1 MGTSYVPPEERPWK
15 RDFFTIWG
23 GQIFSILGSSLVQFA
38 LIWYLTKTTQ
48 SAVVLATAS
57 IVALLPQVILGP
69 FAGAIVDRGNRR
81 RIMIAAD
88 GSIAAA
94 TLVLFALFFFGMIQ
108 PWHIYAVMF
117 VRSLA
122 SAFHYPAM
130 TASTSLMIPKEHLTR
145 IQGVNQMMSGGINI
159 IAAPLGALLLEVL
172 DVQGILLID
181 IVTALIAITPLLFIA
196 IPQPAIAPAANGSGL
211 KVVWDDLKDGFRYV
225 RGWRGLMALFLVA
238 TGINFVLS
246 PAFTLLPLLVNKY
259 FGLGAVQLGWIEAA
273 FGIGIVIGGLV
284 LGAWGGF
291 KRKIIT
297 SLCGLLLIAVSMAA
311 IGLIPA
317 TAFPLAIGVYAL
329 TGFGIPI
336 TDGPVFSIIQGTVDP
351 QMQGRVISLIG
362 SSATLMMPIS
372 LAIAGPAAERF
383 GLQTWYLVGGIL
395 CALIALFSLTSR
407 SLFHIEDGPP
417 QSLTAQSQP
426 AATAD

>member
-1 MGTSYVPPEERPWK
+1 
-15 RDFFTIWG
+15 
-23 GQIFSILGSSLVQFA
+23 
-38 LIWYLTKTTQ
+38 
-48 SAVVLATAS
+48 
-57 IVALLPQVILGP
+57 
-69 FAGAIVDRGNRR
+69 
-81 RIMIAAD
+81 
-88 GSIAAA
+88 
-94 TLVLFALFFFGMIQ
+94 
-108 PWHIYAVMF
+108 
-117 VRSLA
+117 
-122 SAFHYPAM
+122 
-130 TASTSLMIPKEHLTR
+130 MIPKEQLTR
-145 IQGVNQMMSGGINI
+145 IQGVNQMLSGGINI
-159 IAAPLGALLLEVL
+159 ISAPLGALLLEVL

-181 IVTALIAITPLLFIA
+181 IVTALIAITPLLFIV
-196 IPQPAIAPAANGSGL
+196 IPQPAIPPAADGSRL

-297 SLCGLLLIAVSMAA
+297 SLCGILLIAVTMAT

-317 TAFPLAIGVYAL
+317 SAFTLAIGIYAL
-329 TGFGIPI
+329 TGFGIPF
-336 TDGPVFSIIQGTVDP
+336 TNGPVFAIIQGTVDP

-362 SSATLMMPIS
+362 SAATLMMPIS

-395 CALIALFSLTSR
+395 CALIAIFSLTSR
-407 SLFHIEDGPP
+407 SLLHIEDGPP
-417 QSLTAQSQP
+417 QVLNAQAQ
-426 AATAD
+426 AGMAD

>member
-1 MGTSYVPPEERPWK
+1 MSTTITPPSERSWK

-23 GQIFSILGSSLVQFA
+23 GQVFSILGSSLVQFA

-57 IVALLPQVILGP
+57 IVALLPQVLLGP

-122 SAFHYPAM
+122 SSFHYPAM

-145 IQGVNQMMSGGINI
+145 IQGVNQMLSGGINI
-159 IAAPLGALLLEVL
+159 ISAPLGALLLEVL

-196 IPQPAIAPAANGSGL
+196 IPQPAITTATDGSRL

-297 SLCGLLLIAVSMAA
+297 SLCGILLIAMTMAT

-317 TAFPLAIGVYAL
+317 SAFTLAIGVYAL
-329 TGFGIPI
+329 TGFGIPF
-336 TDGPVFSIIQGTVDP
+336 TNGPVFAIIQGTVDP

-362 SSATLMMPIS
+362 SAAALMMPIS

-395 CALIALFSLTSR
+395 CALIAIFSLTSR
-407 SLFHIEDGPP
+407 SLLHIEDGPP
-417 QSLTAQSQP
+417 QALSAQTQ
-426 AATAD
+426 AGMAD

>member
-23 GQIFSILGSSLVQFA
+23 GQTFSILGSSLVQFA

-94 TLVLFALFFFGMIQ
+94 TLVLFALFFLGMIQ

-145 IQGVNQMMSGGINI
+145 IQGINQMMSGGINI

-211 KVVWDDLKDGFRYV
+211 KVVWEDLKDGFRYV

-329 TGFGIPI
+329 TGFGIPF
-336 TDGPVFSIIQGTVDP
+336 TNGPVFAIIQGTVDP
-351 QMQGRVISLIG
+351 QMQ
-362 SSATLMMPIS
+362 
-372 LAIAGPAAERF
+372 
-383 GLQTWYLVGGIL
+383 
-395 CALIALFSLTSR
+395 
-407 SLFHIEDGPP
+407 
-417 QSLTAQSQP
+417 
-426 AATAD
+426 

>member
-1 MGTSYVPPEERPWK
+1 METSVIPPEERPWK

-23 GQIFSILGSSLVQFA
+23 GQIFSILGSGLVQFA

-81 RIMIAAD
+81 RIMILAD
-88 GSIAAA
+88 GCIAFA
-94 TLVLFALFFFGMIQ
+94 TLVLFALFIFGVIQ

-122 SAFHYPAM
+122 GSFHYPAM

-145 IQGVNQMMSGGINI
+145 IQGVNQMLSGGINI
-159 IAAPLGALLLEVL
+159 IAAPLGALLLEL
-172 DVQGILLID
+172 MDVKGILLID
-181 IVTALIAITPLLFIA
+181 IVTAMIAITPLLFIA
-196 IPQPAIAPAANGSGL
+196 IPQPAIAPAASGEGL
-211 KVVWDDLKDGFRYV
+211 RLVWNDLKDGFRYV
-225 RGWRGLMALFLVA
+225 RGWRGLLALFLVA

-273 FGIGIVIGGLV
+273 FGIGIVIGGMV

-297 SLCGLLLIAVSMAA
+297 SLCGILLIALTMAA

-317 TAFPLAIGVYAL
+317 SAFALAIGVYAL
-329 TGFGIPI
+329 TGFGIPF
-336 TDGPVFSIIQGTVDP
+336 TNGPVFAIIQGTVDP

-362 SSATLMMPIS
+362 SAAGLMMPIS
-372 LAIAGPAAERF
+372 LVIAGPAAERF

-407 SLFHIEDGPP
+407 SLLHIEDGPP
-417 QSLTAQSQP
+417 QGLVTQSQP
-426 AATAD
+426 EVAE